1 MLLRRRNTSADG
13 AHPMPTASKPIPILV
28 KRYGRNRLYDTERGC
43 YVSHDQLREWT
54 SQGILFSIV
63 DTETGSDVT
72 SMLLN

>member
-1 MLLRRRNTSADG
+1 
-13 AHPMPTASKPIPILV
+13 MPTASKPIPILV